1 VLLEQVGNNR
11 VVHVNVGWVL
21 ITGGYAVTGNDSTV
35 HNLGWG
41 DDGGQSFLCVYAVYI
56 GIMQQT
62 LGLKHLY
69 ICNSWQVWIFSSGL
83 NDVVELVSFNF
94 IWSNVSAQFAQEASD
109 LEACDSQSVLML
121 VLFEAFYWLHF
132 NNNVHGLG
140 EWGVVCARTGH
151 INDTFLEAYDLTGG
165 NNSSTFE
172 NVGSAFANGVNFSNP
187 SWENAAIAFYF
198 YARLDDVFNRCDS
211 YAFTWTSEENFAGCD
226 IFIFQSDFADFF
238 FVNVQNAVFYF

>member
-1 VLLEQVGNNR
+1 MNKEQITAEVLTAFQLPE
-11 VVHVNVGWVL
+11 
-21 ITGGYAVTGNDSTV
+21 A
-35 HNLGWG
+35 
-41 DDGGQSFLCVYAVYI
+41 
-56 GIMQQT
+56 
-62 LGLKHLY
+62 GLK
-69 ICNSWQVWIFSSGL
+69 
-83 NDVVELVSFNF
+83 ELAPYGS
-94 IWSNVSAQFAQEASD
+94 
-109 LEACDSQSVLML
+109 
-121 VLFEAFYWLHF
+121 
-132 NNNVHGLG
+132 
-140 EWGVVCARTGH
+140 GH